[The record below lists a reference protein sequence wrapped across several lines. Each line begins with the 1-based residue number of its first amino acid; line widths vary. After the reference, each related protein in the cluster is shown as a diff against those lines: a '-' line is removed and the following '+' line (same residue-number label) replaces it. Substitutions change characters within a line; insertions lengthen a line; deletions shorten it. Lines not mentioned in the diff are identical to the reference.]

1 MSFSNFEFPNTNFYG
16 SDLRE
21 LISMYKK
28 LVKEY
33 DDILEQLNELKTNI
47 GSIVDEY
54 LDADLG
60 AFKAELLN
68 IINNEITELENEIL
82 EEQKKLED
90 DMTKFKNDIS
100 SAVEQLRNDINDFEA
115 KVNNRV
121 QTIANQIAQVYI
133 DMAEYK
139 HEMAELFELQ
149 KNELILY
156 IQEHVAQITRLYVT
170 NPFTGAYE
178 DIQDVLNDI
187 AKYVT
192 QSYGLTAQEYDD
204 LQLRASEYDAK
215 RITAQ
220 NYSSRGILLFFKE
233 LYLKMR
239 SPFTG
244 LMDYYDNII
253 YQLSNLHRGA
263 YTAQE
268 YDNLLL
274 TADDYDALQLS
285 AYKYDWEWTPK
296 DFNGKLQ
303 QLKNELINVVEV
315 GNGGLTA
322 TQLDNLQLLHQLP

>member
-1 MSFSNFEFPNTNFYG
+1 MSFSNFEFPNTNFYD

-21 LISMYKK
+21 LIAMYKK

-33 DDILEQLNELKTNI
+33 DSIFDELNVLKTNI
-47 GSIVDEY
+47 GRIVDKY

-60 AFKAELLN
+60 AFKAELLT
-68 IINNEITELENEIL
+68 IINNEIAELENEIR
-82 EEQKKLED
+82 EQQKILED
-90 DMTKFKNDIS
+90 DMLKFKNDIS
-100 SAVEQLRNDINDFEA
+100 SAVEQLRIDIDDFEA

-133 DMAEYK
+133 DMSEYK
-139 HEMAELFELQ
+139 HDMAELFELQ

-263 YTAQE
+263 YTAEE
-268 YDNLLL
+268 YDKLLL
-274 TADDYDALQLS
+274 TADDYDGLGIT
-285 AYKYDWEWTPK
+285 AYKYDWEWNPK
-296 DFNGKLQ
+296 DFDGKLQ
-303 QLKNELINVVEV
+303 QLKDELVNVVEV
-315 GNGGLTA
+315 GTGGLTA
-322 TQLDNLQLLHQLP
+322 NQYSNLQLLHTLP

>member
-1 MSFSNFEFPNTNFYG
+1 MSFSNFEFPNTNFYD

-60 AFKAELLN
+60 AFKAELLT

-90 DMTKFKNDIS
+90 DITKFKNDIS
-100 SAVEQLRNDINDFEA
+100 STIEQLRIDINNFEDI
-115 KVNNRV
+115 VDNRV

-156 IQEHVAQITRLYVT
+156 IQEHIAQITRLYVT
-170 NPFTGAYE
+170 NPFSGAYE
-178 DIQDVLNDI
+178 DIQTVLDDI
-187 AKYVT
+187 ARYVT
-192 QSYGLTAQEYDD
+192 QSYGLTADEYDS
-204 LQLRASEYDAK
+204 LKLRANEYDAK
-215 RITAQ
+215 RITAR
-220 NYSSRGILLFFKE
+220 NYSSRGIIIFLKE
-233 LYLKMR
+233 LHLRMR

-244 LMDYYDNII
+244 VMEYYDKII
-253 YQLSNLHRGA
+253 YQLADLHRGA
-263 YTAQE
+263 YTAEE

-274 TADDYDALQLS
+274 AADDYDGLGIT
-285 AYKYDWEWTPK
+285 AYKYDWEINPK
-296 DFNGKLQ
+296 EFLAKLQ
-303 QLKNELINVVEV
+303 QLKDELVNVVEV

>member
-1 MSFSNFEFPNTNFYG
+1 MSFANFEFPNTNFYD

-60 AFKAELLN
+60 AFKGELLT
-68 IINNEITELENEIL
+68 IINNEITKLEKEIR

-100 SAVEQLRNDINDFEA
+100 SAVEQLRTDIDEFEA
-115 KVNNRV
+115 KVNNKV

-149 KNELILY
+149 RNELILY

-178 DIQDVLNDI
+178 DVQDVLNDI

-204 LQLRASEYDAK
+204 LQLRASEYAAK

-244 LMDYYDNII
+244 FMDYYDKII
-253 YQLSNLHRGA
+253 YQLADLHRGA
-263 YTAQE
+263 YTAEE
-268 YDNLLL
+268 YDKLLL
-274 TADDYDALQLS
+274 TADDYDGLGITAF
-285 AYKYDWEWTPK
+285 KYDWAINPK
-296 DFNGKLQ
+296 EFLAKLQ
-303 QLKNELINVVEV
+303 QLKDELVNVVEV

>member
-1 MSFSNFEFPNTNFYG
+1 MSFSNFEFPNTNFYD

-60 AFKAELLN
+60 AFKVELLT
-68 IINNEITELENEIL
+68 IINNEIAELENEIR
-82 EEQKKLED
+82 EEQKRLED

-100 SAVEQLRNDINDFEA
+100 SAVEQLRTDIDDFEA

-121 QTIANQIAQVYI
+121 QTIANQISQVYI

-139 HEMAELFELQ
+139 HDMAELFELQ

-156 IQEHVAQITRLYVT
+156 IQEHIAQITRLYVT
-170 NPFTGAYE
+170 NPFSGAYE
-178 DIQDVLNDI
+178 DIQMVLDDI
-187 AKYVT
+187 ARYVT
-192 QSYGLTAQEYDD
+192 QSYGLTADEYDS
-204 LQLRASEYDAK
+204 LKLRASEYDAK
-215 RITAQ
+215 RITARD
-220 NYSSRGILLFFKE
+220 YSSRGIIIFLKE
-233 LYLKMR
+233 LHLKMR

-244 LMDYYDNII
+244 VMEYYDKII
-253 YQLSNLHRGA
+253 YQLADLHRGA
-263 YTAQE
+263 YTAEE

-274 TADDYDALQLS
+274 TADDYDGLGIT
-285 AYKYDWEWTPK
+285 AYDYDWKINPK
-296 DFNGKLQ
+296 EFLAKLQ
-303 QLKNELINVVEV
+303 QLKDELVNVVEV

>member
-1 MSFSNFEFPNTNFYG
+1 MSFSNFEFPNTNFYD

-21 LISMYKK
+21 FISMYKK

-33 DDILEQLNELKTNI
+33 DGILEQLNELKTNI

-60 AFKAELLN
+60 AFKAELLT
-68 IINNEITELENEIL
+68 IINNEITELENEIR

-90 DMTKFKNDIS
+90 DITKFKNDITS
-100 SAVEQLRNDINDFEA
+100 TVEQLRIDIDEFEV
-115 KVNNRV
+115 KVNNKV

-133 DMAEYK
+133 DMSEYK
-139 HEMAELFELQ
+139 HDMAELFELQ
-149 KNELILY
+149 RNELILY
-156 IQEHVAQITRLYVT
+156 IQEHIAQITRLYVT
-170 NPFTGAYE
+170 NPFTGVYE
-178 DIQDVLNDI
+178 DVQDVLNDI

-204 LQLRASEYDAK
+204 LQLKASEYDAK

-244 LMDYYDNII
+244 FMDYYDKII
-253 YQLSNLHRGA
+253 YQLADLHRSA
-263 YTAQE
+263 YTAEE
-268 YDNLLL
+268 YDKLLL
-274 TADDYDALQLS
+274 TADDYDGLGITAF
-285 AYKYDWEWTPK
+285 KYDWEINPK
-296 DFNGKLQ
+296 DFLAKLQ
-303 QLKNELINVVEV
+303 QLKDELVNVVEV

-322 TQLDNLQLLHQLP
+322 TQLDNLQLLHQLA

>member
-1 MSFSNFEFPNTNFYG
+1 MSFSNFEFPNTNFYD

-54 LDADLG
+54 LDADLE
-60 AFKAELLN
+60 AFKTELLT
-68 IINNEITELENEIL
+68 IINNEITELENEIH

-100 SAVEQLRNDINDFEA
+100 STVEQLRIDINNFEDI
-115 KVNNRV
+115 VNNRV

-139 HEMAELFELQ
+139 HDMAELFELQ

-178 DIQDVLNDI
+178 GIQDVLNDI

-192 QSYGLTAQEYDD
+192 QSYGLTAQEYDN

-239 SPFTG
+239 NPFTG
-244 LMDYYDNII
+244 FMDYYDRII
-253 YQLSNLHRGA
+253 YQLADLHRGA
-263 YTAQE
+263 YTAEE
-268 YDNLLL
+268 YDKLLL
-274 TADDYDALQLS
+274 TADDYDGLRIT
-285 AYKYDWEWTPK
+285 AYKYDWEINPK
-296 DFNGKLQ
+296 EFLAKLQ
-303 QLKNELINVVEV
+303 QLKDELVNVVEV

>member
-1 MSFSNFEFPNTNFYG
+1 MSFENFEFPNTNFYN

-33 DDILEQLNELKTNI
+33 DSILYELNELKTNI
-47 GSIVDEY
+47 GTIVDEY

-60 AFKAELLN
+60 TFKAELLT
-68 IINNEITELENEIL
+68 IINNEITELENEIR
-82 EEQKKLED
+82 EEQKRLED

-100 SAVEQLRNDINDFEA
+100 SAVEQLRIDIDNFEDI
-115 KVNNRV
+115 VNNRV
-121 QTIANQIAQVYI
+121 QTISNQIAQVYI
-133 DMAEYK
+133 DMSEYK
-139 HEMAELFELQ
+139 HDMAELFELQ

-170 NPFTGAYE
+170 NPFSGAYE
-178 DIQDVLNDI
+178 DIQYVLYDI

-204 LQLRASEYDAK
+204 LHLRASEYDAK

-239 SPFTG
+239 NPFTG
-244 LMDYYDNII
+244 VMDYYDRII
-253 YQLSNLHRGA
+253 YQLADLHRGA
-263 YTAQE
+263 YTAEE
-268 YDNLLL
+268 YDKLLL
-274 TADDYDALQLS
+274 TADDYDGLGIT
-285 AYKYDWEWTPK
+285 AYEYDWEINPK
-296 DFNGKLQ
+296 EFLAKLQ
-303 QLKNELINVVEV
+303 QLKNELVNVVEV

>member
-1 MSFSNFEFPNTNFYG
+1 MSFSNFEFPNTNFYN

-33 DDILEQLNELKTNI
+33 DGILEQLNELKNNI
-47 GSIVDEY
+47 ASIVDEY

-60 AFKAELLN
+60 AFKAELLT
-68 IINNEITELENEIL
+68 IINNEITELENEIR

-90 DMTKFKNDIS
+90 DMIKFKNDIS
-100 SAVEQLRNDINDFEA
+100 STVEQLKIDIDNFEST
-115 KVNNRV
+115 VNNKI
-121 QTIANQIAQVYI
+121 QTITNQIAQVYI

-139 HEMAELFELQ
+139 HDMAELFELQ

-170 NPFTGAYE
+170 NPLSGEYE
-178 DIQDVLNDI
+178 DIQNVLNDI
-187 AKYVT
+187 AKYIT

-204 LQLRASEYDAK
+204 LQLRATEYDAK

-239 SPFTG
+239 NPFTG
-244 LMDYYDNII
+244 FMDYYDRII
-253 YQLSNLHRGA
+253 YKLADLHRGA
-263 YTAQE
+263 YTAEE
-268 YDNLLL
+268 YDKLLL
-274 TADDYDALQLS
+274 TADDYDGLGNT
-285 AYKYDWEWTPK
+285 AYKYDWEIIPK
-296 DFNGKLQ
+296 DFSAKLQ
-303 QLKNELINVVEV
+303 QLKDELVNVIEV

-322 TQLDNLQLLHQLP
+322 TQLDNLQLLHKLP

>member
-1 MSFSNFEFPNTNFYG
+1 MSFGNFEFPNTNFYD

-21 LISMYKK
+21 LISMYRK

-33 DDILEQLNELKTNI
+33 DSILEQLNELKTNI

-60 AFKAELLN
+60 AFKAELLT
-68 IINNEITELENEIL
+68 IINNEIAELENEIR
-82 EEQKKLED
+82 EQQKRLED
-90 DMTKFKNDIS
+90 NMLKFKNDIS
-100 SAVEQLRNDINDFEA
+100 SAVEQLRIDIDDFEA

-133 DMAEYK
+133 DMSEYK
-139 HEMAELFELQ
+139 HDMAELFELQ

-170 NPFTGAYE
+170 NPFSGAYE
-178 DIQDVLNDI
+178 DIQDVLYDI

-239 SPFTG
+239 NPFTG
-244 LMDYYDNII
+244 LMDYYDRII
-253 YQLSNLHRGA
+253 YQLADLHRGA
-263 YTAQE
+263 YTAEE
-268 YDNLLL
+268 YDKLLL
-274 TADDYDALQLS
+274 TADDYDGLGIT
-285 AYKYDWEWTPK
+285 AYEYDWDINPK
-296 DFNGKLQ
+296 EFLAKLQ
-303 QLKNELINVVEV
+303 QLKNELVNVVEV

>member
-1 MSFSNFEFPNTNFYG
+1 MSFSNFEFPNTNFYD

-60 AFKAELLN
+60 AFKAELLT
-68 IINNEITELENEIL
+68 IINNEITELENEIR

-100 SAVEQLRNDINDFEA
+100 STVEQLRIDINDFEA

-156 IQEHVAQITRLYVT
+156 IQEHIAQITRLYVT
-170 NPFTGAYE
+170 NPFSGAYE
-178 DIQDVLNDI
+178 DIQTVLDDI
-187 AKYVT
+187 ARYVT
-192 QSYGLTAQEYDD
+192 QSYGLTADEYDS
-204 LQLRASEYDAK
+204 LKLRANEYDAK
-215 RITAQ
+215 RITAR
-220 NYSSRGILLFFKE
+220 NYSSRGIIIFLKE
-233 LYLKMR
+233 LHLRMR

-244 LMDYYDNII
+244 VMEYYDKII
-253 YQLSNLHRGA
+253 YQLADLHRGA
-263 YTAQE
+263 YTAEE

-274 TADDYDALQLS
+274 AADDYDGLGIT
-285 AYKYDWEWTPK
+285 AYKYDWEINPK
-296 DFNGKLQ
+296 EFLAKLQ
-303 QLKNELINVVEV
+303 QLKDELVNVVEV

>member
-1 MSFSNFEFPNTNFYG
+1 M
-16 SDLRE
+16 
-21 LISMYKK
+21 
-28 LVKEY
+28 
-33 DDILEQLNELKTNI
+33 
-47 GSIVDEY
+47 
-54 LDADLG
+54 
-60 AFKAELLN
+60 
-68 IINNEITELENEIL
+68 
-82 EEQKKLED
+82 
-90 DMTKFKNDIS
+90 
-100 SAVEQLRNDINDFEA
+100 
-115 KVNNRV
+115 
-121 QTIANQIAQVYI
+121 
-133 DMAEYK
+133 
-139 HEMAELFELQ
+139 
-149 KNELILY
+149 
-156 IQEHVAQITRLYVT
+156 
-170 NPFTGAYE
+170 
-178 DIQDVLNDI
+178 LNDI

-263 YTAQE
+263 YTAQK

-274 TADDYDALQLS
+274 TADDYDGLQLS

-296 DFNGKLQ
+296 DFDGKLQ
-303 QLKNELINVVEV
+303 QLKDELVNVVEV
-315 GNGGLTA
+315 GNGGLTT

>member
-1 MSFSNFEFPNTNFYG
+1 MSFANFEFPNTNFYD

-21 LISMYKK
+21 LIAMYKK

-33 DDILEQLNELKTNI
+33 DSILDELNELKTNI

-60 AFKAELLN
+60 AFKAELLT
-68 IINNEITELENEIL
+68 IINNEIVELENEIH
-82 EEQKKLED
+82 EQQKELED

-100 SAVEQLRNDINDFEA
+100 SAVEQLRINIDDFEG

-133 DMAEYK
+133 DMSEYK
-139 HEMAELFELQ
+139 HDMAELFELQ
-149 KNELILY
+149 KNELTLY
-156 IQEHVAQITRLYVT
+156 IQEHITQITRLYVT
-170 NPFTGAYE
+170 NPFTGEYE
-178 DIQDVLNDI
+178 DVQNVLYDI

-204 LQLRASEYDAK
+204 LHLRASEYDAK

-244 LMDYYDNII
+244 LMDYYDKII
-253 YQLSNLHRGA
+253 YQLANLHRGA

-274 TADDYDALQLS
+274 TADNYDAMQLS
-285 AYKYDWEWTPK
+285 AYKYDWEWNPK
-296 DFNGKLQ
+296 DFDGKLQ
-303 QLKNELINVVEV
+303 QLKDELVNVVEV
-315 GNGGLTA
+315 GSGGLTA
-322 TQLDNLQLLHQLP
+322 DQYSNLQLLHTLP